1 MGQWQL
7 EDFPLSLPC
16 LWNLKLP
23 GVWMLQIDVSRDAS
37 TEVDVYRRSGC
48 HSATHFTWT
57 DWFISVDLELPRLPL
72 SVRETMSRLQ
82 NQTSTLWELCVHFF
96 GCETCE
102 VDPVAT
108 LVLAEPPLR
117 RDINDCSIP
126 FKDVQTISNTIS
138 NTILSFILPIY
149 YPKNGWFTDGLPMVW
164 WYDLT
169 KKKPCC
175 GGAPQP
181 SPNAFSWASWVAER
195 CPCLRAV
202 MSAAVVNM
210 LDTWVWRTPKS
221 AIHPHLSLH
230 EIPIKTSQ
238 TGCPKLRVNPKIA
251 GIDEWMNGSV
261 SPPWCILRF
270 DEKNRHWIL

>member
-169 KKKPCC
+169 
-175 GGAPQP
+175 
-181 SPNAFSWASWVAER
+181 
-195 CPCLRAV
+195 
-202 MSAAVVNM
+202 
-210 LDTWVWRTPKS
+210 
-221 AIHPHLSLH
+221 
-230 EIPIKTSQ
+230 
-238 TGCPKLRVNPKIA
+238 
-251 GIDEWMNGSV
+251 
-261 SPPWCILRF
+261 
-270 DEKNRHWIL
+270 